1 MSLSNN
7 EEKDEYYY
15 FSKRSLNKIYVS
27 KEFPFK
33 TFSGSIEKKKRF
45 IKKVFEKSEDSEFVK
60 VDGEIVLRSSSTGR
74 DQVSVV
80 LVSDEEG
87 KYMSFTLQKFRDNKV
102 SGLKPVEHSFTFH
115 RSEFMGLLKFLSD
128 LKFIDFEDTARFV
141 VNESDLSH
149 EKILLGLKPVDKEG
163 VIVNKEDA
171 ELIQSLSRLKGEG
184 RRELLNSLKNN
195 LLTKEDLDI
204 LSGRK
209 EGLEQFKTELFKEKQ
224 DWDEKKWQTFFSTNS
239 WIFGYG
245 LDYRFLSIIQKEAS
259 VSEVDVD
266 GKNTVISDFLLG
278 DTRFTVLVE
287 LKRPDTKLFER
298 DGNRSK
304 SWKLSKELTYAVSQI
319 LTQKAEWEIKAQ
331 TEQYKEDGNP
341 IEERTY
347 DPKTILI
354 IGSTE
359 QFKGTDRDSVIKA
372 KTFELYRRNS
382 KNIEII
388 TYNELY
394 EKACFIVNNQ
404 ANAEEEDDDFDDDFP
419 F

>member
-15 FSKRSLNKIYVS
+15 FSKRSLDKIYVS

-45 IKKVFEKSEDSEFVK
+45 IKKVFEKSEDTEFVN

-87 KYMSFTLQKFRDNKV
+87 KYMSFTLQKFRNNKV

-128 LKFIDFEDTARFV
+128 LKFIDFEDATRFV

-149 EKILLGLKPVDKEG
+149 EKILLGLKQPDKEG

-171 ELIQSLSRLKGEG
+171 ELIKSLSSLKGEG
-184 RRELLNSLKNN
+184 RRKLLTSLKNN
-195 LLTKEDLDI
+195 ILTKEDLDI

-209 EGLEQFKTELFKEKQ
+209 EGLEIFNKELFKEKQ
-224 DWDEKKWQTFFSTNS
+224 DWDEKKWQAFFLNNS

-245 LDYRFLSIIQKEAS
+245 LDYRFLRLIQKEAS
-259 VSEVDVD
+259 ISDIDVD
-266 GKNTVISDFLLG
+266 GKNTVISDFLMG

-298 DGNRSK
+298 DSNRSK
-304 SWKLSKELTYAVSQI
+304 SWKLSKDLTYAVSQI

-331 TEQYKEDGNP
+331 TEQYKEDGSL
-341 IEERTY
+341 IEEKTY

-354 IGSTE
+354 IGSTG
-359 QFKGTDRDSVIKA
+359 QFKGTDRESRIKA

-388 TYNELY
+388 TYDELY
-394 EKACFIVNNQ
+394 EKACFIVSNQ
-404 ANAEEEDDDFDDDFP
+404 VNTEVEQEIDDDLP

>member
-1 MSLSNN
+1 MSLSDQ

-15 FSKRSLNKIYVS
+15 FSKRSLDKIYVS

-45 IKKVFEKSEDSEFVK
+45 IKKVFEKSENTEFVK
-60 VDGEIVLRSSSTGR
+60 VDGEIVLRSSATGR

-80 LVSDEEG
+80 LVRDEEG

-115 RSEFMGLLKFLSD
+115 RHEFIALLKFLSD
-128 LKFIDFEDTARFV
+128 LKFLDFEDESRFV
-141 VNESDLSH
+141 VNDSELSH
-149 EKILLGLKPVDKEG
+149 KKILLGLKPAGEEG
-163 VIVNKEDA
+163 VLVNKDDA
-171 ELIQSLSRLKGEG
+171 QLIKSLNNLRGADREKLLK
-184 RRELLNSLKNN
+184 SLKNN
-195 LLTKEDLDI
+195 ILTKEDIDI

-209 EGLEQFKTELFKEKQ
+209 EGLEQFKIEMAKERQ
-224 DWDEKKWQTFFSTNS
+224 DWDEKKWQTFFMDNS

-259 VSEVDVD
+259 VSDIDID
-266 GKNTVISDFLLG
+266 GKNTVISDFLMS

-287 LKRPDTKLFER
+287 LKRPDTKLFEK

-304 SWKLSKELTYAVSQI
+304 SWRLSKDLTYAVSQI
-319 LTQKAEWEIKAQ
+319 LAQKAEWEIKAQ
-331 TEQYKEDGNP
+331 TEQYREDGEV
-341 IEERTY
+341 IEEKTY

-354 IGSTE
+354 IGNTE
-359 QFKGTDRDSVIKA
+359 QFRGTDRDSRVKA

-382 KNIEII
+382 KNIEIV
-388 TYNELY
+388 TYDELY
-394 EKACFIVNNQ
+394 DKACFIVNNQ
-404 ANAEEEDDDFDDDFP
+404 VNTEEGQEIDDD
-419 F
+419 